1 MPRFLILG
9 GTGPSGILLIRKAL
23 ELYPDATIVV
33 YARSPEK
40 IPEDLAN
47 NASVTL
53 VKGTLE
59 ELDKAEAALEG
70 VDAVISA
77 LGPLASHPSNT
88 PIATFYGHLID
99 FMYKY
104 NIKRLIVLGTASAK
118 DPNDKFSLQFQA
130 LIIGVRTFA
139 NAAYRE
145 IVAIDNVLR
154 AKGTEL
160 DWTFV
165 RVPILTNADTE
176 GAIAGYVGDGKIGT
190 ILSRKAFAAFAIGE
204 IEKREWVQKAPM
216 ISNA

>member
-23 ELYPDATIVV
+23 ELYPDATVVV

-47 NASVTL
+47 NASVIL
-53 VKGTLE
+53 IKGTLE
-59 ELDKAEAALEG
+59 ELDKAETAVQG

-77 LGPLASHPSNT
+77 LGPTATHPWNT

-99 FMYKY
+99 YMYKY
-104 NIKRLIVLGTASAK
+104 NVKRLIVLGTASAK
-118 DPNDKFSLQFQA
+118 DPNDQFSLQFQT
-130 LIIGVRTFA
+130 LILGVRTLA
-139 NAAYRE
+139 HGAYQD
-145 IVAIDNVLR
+145 IVAISKILQ

-160 DWTFV
+160 DWTIV

-176 GAIAGYVGDGKIGT
+176 GVIAGYVGDGKIGT

-204 IEKREWVQKAPM
+204 IEKREWVQKSPM

>member
-9 GTGPSGILLIRKAL
+9 GTGSSGILLVRKAL
-23 ELYPDATIVV
+23 ELYPDATFVV

-40 IPEDLAN
+40 VPEDLAN

-53 VKGTLE
+53 IKGTLE
-59 ELDKAEAALEG
+59 ELDKAEAAVQD

-77 LGPLASHPSNT
+77 LGPLATHPSNT

-99 FMYKY
+99 YMNKY
-104 NIKRLIVLGTASAK
+104 NVKRLIVLGTASSK

-130 LIIGVRTFA
+130 MIIGVRTFA
-139 NAAYRE
+139 NAAYRD
-145 IVAIDNVLR
+145 IVAIGNIMR
-154 AKGTEL
+154 TKGTDL
-160 DWTFV
+160 DWTIV

-176 GAIAGYVGDGKIGT
+176 GVIAGYVGDGKIGT